1 METLNQPSSVPRRRG
16 PQLIKQG
23 FGLLVTVGCIYFIFR
38 NVDRHALWLALSEF
52 HWPLL
57 VFGLCSLVV
66 GYTARII
73 RWTMMLNGAGAKV
86 TFRQC
91 VAPFLGSI
99 ALNNVLPLRI
109 GDVLRALVF
118 PGALGL
124 DRSTA
129 TASVILERLVDLLS
143 LLICFAIAMA
153 TTNLQHAPSWLQE
166 TAETLAVLG
175 SVGLFCVVFGS
186 PLLARLLT
194 YMLGRLENAGKSP
207 KLLNALGFARDLF
220 ASMAQM
226 SRFRLM
232 LALFGLSVVVWVGE
246 LGLYVS
252 LLRGTGIGANI
263 AAGLLFMSMAT
274 LATLV
279 PSSPGYIGPFHLAAF
294 AAISMLGGTT
304 AQATSLALLAHLSVW
319 LSTTIV
325 GGIAIA
331 THPQLFRGGWKAAP
345 ELL

>member
-1 METLNQPSSVPRRRG
+1 
-16 PQLIKQG
+16 
-23 FGLLVTVGCIYFIFR
+23 
-38 NVDRHALWLALSEF
+38 
-52 HWPLL
+52 
-57 VFGLCSLVV
+57 
-66 GYTARII
+66 
-73 RWTMMLNGAGAKV
+73 
-86 TFRQC
+86 
-91 VAPFLGSI
+91 
-99 ALNNVLPLRI
+99 
-109 GDVLRALVF
+109 
-118 PGALGL
+118 
-124 DRSTA
+124 
-129 TASVILERLVDLLS
+129 
-143 LLICFAIAMA
+143 
-153 TTNLQHAPSWLQE
+153 
-166 TAETLAVLG
+166 
-175 SVGLFCVVFGS
+175 VFGS

-194 YMLGRLENAGKSP
+194 YILGRLENAGKSP
-207 KLLNALGFARDLF
+207 KLLNALGFARDLS

-232 LALFGLSVVVWVGE
+232 LALFGLSAVVWAGE

-252 LLRGTGIGANI
+252 LLRGTGIDADVT
-263 AAGLLFMSMAT
+263 AGLLFMSMAT

-331 THPQLFRGGWKAAP
+331 THPQLFKGGWKAAP